1 MKDMLGVEVKEGD
14 IILACAASPRGLA
27 KLGRVYG
34 FNKNGYPLVEYVGE
48 KYNLKARKYEDTW
61 RRGEAGSHVLVI
73 ESHDGLG
80 MPQALTDRV
89 LMEYPSASQL
99 G

>member
-1 MKDMLGVEVKEGD
+1 MKDMLGVEVEKGD
-14 IILACAASPRGLA
+14 IILSCAATSRGLA
-27 KLGRVYG
+27 KLGKVYG
-34 FNKNGYPLVEYVGE
+34 FNKNGYPMVQYVGY
-48 KYNLKARKYEDTW
+48 KYNPKQGKHVKGW
-61 RRGEAGSHVLVI
+61 QKGEAGSHVLVI

-89 LMEYPSASQL
+89 LMDYDAPFM